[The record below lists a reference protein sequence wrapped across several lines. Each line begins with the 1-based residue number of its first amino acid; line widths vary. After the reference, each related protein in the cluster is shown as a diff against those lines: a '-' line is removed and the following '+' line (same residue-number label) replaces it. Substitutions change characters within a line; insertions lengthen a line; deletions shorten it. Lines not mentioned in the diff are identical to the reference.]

1 MSTLKLKIF
10 EFIDEVIDY
19 KRDLRF
25 EIDEAKREIDH
36 VIFSTFSDNERFINY
51 SSRIKEDESL
61 KEKIIRQNYQKYYKT
76 PSEIF
81 DTISD
86 IIGCR
91 IECRFMNDEYYIF
104 QELFRHF
111 PNRMSDG
118 YYKSDINPKI
128 ELNLDEKQPLMQK
141 NGFSSYRVDGR
152 YLGKR
157 VFNFEL
163 QIKSIVNVF
172 WNEIDH
178 KILYK
183 NYNYVVTGDFVREMM
198 GSIKG
203 DLTIIDKQ
211 LEMVYNHLR
220 SLDSAEKHDAQNQIK
235 AVIGRTLQDMYI
247 TPLRE
252 VDGLVF
258 DFRSSIDVITSFL
271 FDWVKY
277 ESRESL
283 AGEFVRIM
291 DEAMKSNFHSLGFGE
306 TINFVPPIVYNGD
319 NLDRLG
325 KQVEEEMNAGI
336 IWNLIVCILFD
347 LNPDDDPRMIY
358 QNFVDYLYFRVFK
371 MARDAFVRYDMDYQN
386 YEEDVQEIVTITIDY
401 FVSDLKP
408 DYFTDRNILRLKKQL
423 IGILKDCKDDKE
435 KMKTVTAR
443 YQAVL
448 SESLTQEEKL
458 EEEMLD
464 AR

>member
-10 EFIDEVIDY
+10 KFIDEVVGY
-19 KRDLRF
+19 KEELRF
-25 EIDEAKREIDH
+25 EIVEAKKEIDH
-36 VIFSTFSDNERFINY
+36 AIFSAFSENERFINY

-61 KEKIIRQNYQKYYKT
+61 KEKIIRQNYQKHYKT

-81 DTISD
+81 DNISD

-91 IECRFMNDEYYIF
+91 IECRFMNDESFIF

-118 YYKSDINPKI
+118 YYKSDLNPRI

-141 NGFSSYRVDGR
+141 NGFPSYRVDGR

-157 VFNFEL
+157 VLNFEL

-220 SLDSAEKHDAQNQIK
+220 SLDSAEKHDAQIQIQG
-235 AVIGRTLQDMYI
+235 VIGRTLQDVYI

-306 TINFVPPIVYNGD
+306 TIHFNPPIVYNGD
-319 NLDRLG
+319 SLKRLG

-336 IWNLIVCILFD
+336 IWNLIICILFD
-347 LNPDDDPRMIY
+347 LYPEEDPRRIY
-358 QNFVDYLYFRVFK
+358 QNFVDYLHFRVFK
-371 MARDAFVRYDMDYQN
+371 MVRDAFMRFNLDYQN
-386 YEEDVQEIVTITIDY
+386 HEDCIQELVSITIDH
-401 FVSDLKP
+401 FVCDLTP
-408 DYFTDRNILRLKKQL
+408 DYFTDRNINRLEKQL
-423 IGILKDCKDDKE
+423 TGLLKDCKGDKD
-435 KMKTVTAR
+435 KLKDLPDR
-443 YQAVL
+443 YQKALTESWAVV
-448 SESLTQEEKL
+448 EKL
-458 EEEMLD
+458 EEELVD
-464 AR
+464 AH